1 MMGMGLGFSR
11 AWTLEALK
19 NCDGDPDRAVD
30 WMFSHEEP
38 QDTPVQQQSKLKN
51 LFYCFPYLFIYLQF

>member
-1 MMGMGLGFSR
+1 MGMGLGFSR

-19 NCDGDPDRAVD
+19 NCGGDPDRAVE

-38 QDTPVQQQSKLKN
+38 QNLSAQQSM
-51 LFYCFPYLFIYLQF
+51 PSFI